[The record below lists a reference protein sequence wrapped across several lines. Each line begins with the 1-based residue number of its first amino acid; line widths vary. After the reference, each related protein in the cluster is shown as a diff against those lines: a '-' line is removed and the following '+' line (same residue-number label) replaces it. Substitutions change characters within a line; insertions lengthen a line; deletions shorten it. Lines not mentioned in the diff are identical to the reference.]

1 MMIVKEYGK
10 VRRAKTM
17 TELAILMIKTVV
29 TTIDVMFGAV
39 LVCGKNGNQKE
50 KAAYVIFMLG
60 NILAMWI

>member
-1 MMIVKEYGK
+1 
-10 VRRAKTM
+10 M

-60 NILAMWI
+60 NILAIWI